1 MNLERIL
8 SKFYQAQSWNA
19 FSYVVY
25 KILFYLVTLTL
36 YKKLSSDDFSQWA
49 VINST
54 TFLLL
59 LWLDF
64 GLRKSVP
71 RFAPVFAQNN
81 RLNKRF
87 IITILL
93 AKIALLI
100 VATPLFYWYT
110 KNYLS
115 SEKPIIIT
123 ACILFVSEGM
133 VAILQ
138 LIYHAYFWN
147 KQINIVTTAMTSS
160 GMIATLLAIYYYH
173 SAHTL
178 VLILCI
184 RTLASIGTLI
194 ISIIMLKY
202 LFAYTNSY
210 PRKEIEGENVTRLFV
225 THSAAMW
232 VTTTLKS
239 LSERNF
245 LVPLIMHTLG
255 AQAGGIFKVANDG
268 ALIFYRVVLKTIGS
282 TDTALLAHVEEEQ
295 KNSMNNAFKQLTIR
309 VAALCL
315 PLLGIVGLCSFNHAS
330 AIGTSAIFHLFILM
344 TIAYLV
350 ETLLHPYERVLEVK
364 RAYAYIAI
372 AYIPYICL
380 VIALASGYLTTLIG
394 LYASVALIHAVRLVS
409 LSIMAAYAYGYYK
422 VIFPLRIVLE
432 LAAGCVAFI
441 FFARVTAHFFKINI
455 PLSLFFSA

>member
-1 MNLERIL
+1 
-8 SKFYQAQSWNA
+8 
-19 FSYVVY
+19 
-25 KILFYLVTLTL
+25 
-36 YKKLSSDDFSQWA
+36 
-49 VINST
+49 
-54 TFLLL
+54 
-59 LWLDF
+59 
-64 GLRKSVP
+64 
-71 RFAPVFAQNN
+71 
-81 RLNKRF
+81 
-87 IITILL
+87 
-93 AKIALLI
+93 
-100 VATPLFYWYT
+100 
-110 KNYLS
+110 
-115 SEKPIIIT
+115 
-123 ACILFVSEGM
+123 
-133 VAILQ
+133 
-138 LIYHAYFWN
+138 
-147 KQINIVTTAMTSS
+147 
-160 GMIATLLAIYYYH
+160 
-173 SAHTL
+173 
-178 VLILCI
+178 
-184 RTLASIGTLI
+184 
-194 ISIIMLKY
+194 
-202 LFAYTNSY
+202 
-210 PRKEIEGENVTRLFV
+210 
-225 THSAAMW
+225 MW